1 MTRSRLLAIA
11 ERRALLKARAQAER
25 ESLAALAARA
35 DGAGRLAGSVL
46 AAGRRMLEEMR
57 RQPLLVVAGAALL
70 VALRP
75 RRAFKWILKGWSL
88 WRMYRGAQR
97 WWQRVAAASGV
108 PAAR

>member
-11 ERRALLKARAQAER
+11 ERRALLKVRAQSER
-25 ESLAALAARA
+25 EALAGLAART
-35 DGAGRLAGSVL
+35 DGAGRLAGNAL
-46 AAGRRMLEEMR
+46 AAGRRVLEEMR

-75 RRAFKWILKGWSL
+75 RRAFKWILEGWSL
-88 WRMYRGAQR
+88 WRLYRGARR
-97 WWQRVAAASGV
+97 WWQRVAAAAGV